1 MALGPTPSS
10 SPLVL
15 FGKRRVVA
23 ATERVWC
30 WISGQLSPRAAV
42 RVGRSLLVLALALAL
57 ALGAPPPP
65 LPLIITLFETR
76 LMLEFQAN

>member
-42 RVGRSLLVLALALAL
+42 RVGRSLLVLAL
-57 ALGAPPPP
+57 GAPPPP